1 MSKDRFRKHYEELD
15 DAERKVAKEK
25 KRLQNSCPHN
35 DHGDLTLRWVSGGE
49 KGEKKAYK
57 CDKCSKLISPRAPES
72 KEVFDAINVI
82 ETASDYM
89 RMMVDAST
97 EEGAEKLKWHG
108 KMLDELT
115 KMAKNY
121 EKLKNYQAN
130 KKKEQ
135 GKKNAR
141 RGSAYIET

>member
-1 MSKDRFRKHYEELD
+1 M
-15 DAERKVAKEK
+15 
-25 KRLQNSCPHN
+25 
-35 DHGDLTLRWVSGGE
+35 
-49 KGEKKAYK
+49 
-57 CDKCSKLISPRAPES
+57 
-72 KEVFDAINVI
+72 I